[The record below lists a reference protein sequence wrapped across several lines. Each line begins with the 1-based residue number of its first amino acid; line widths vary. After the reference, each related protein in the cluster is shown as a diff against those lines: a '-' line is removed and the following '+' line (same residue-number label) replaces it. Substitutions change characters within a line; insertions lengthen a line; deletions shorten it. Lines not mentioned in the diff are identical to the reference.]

1 MWKSVEDILNALD
14 GPQDVAS
21 LSGILDKSA
30 ARLGFQHY
38 AYATLRMPQGLDRP
52 FVITNYPDG
61 WHRHYS
67 DNSYVEIDPVMAGA
81 TRGVRPLKWGKGLPN
96 PSYPNKSQRIFD
108 EASEFNV
115 CNGITVPVHVQMT
128 QMATFTI
135 ASDLKTREFLRC
147 WDAYRHELHLLALHF
162 HEAVVDNVL
171 TDLVPPEIH
180 LSPREKE
187 CLLWTARG
195 KTAWEISEIV
205 CVAEST
211 VVFHLKNAMLK
222 LGVYTKYHAVVK
234 AIMSGLIIP

>member
-1 MWKSVEDILNALD
+1 MRKSVEDILNALD
-14 GPQDVAS
+14 GPQNVAS
-21 LSGILDKSA
+21 LSAILDKSA

-38 AYATLRMPQGLDRP
+38 AYATLRMPQGLDKP

-67 DNSYVEIDPVMAGA
+67 ENSYVDIDPVMAGA
-81 TRGVRPLKWGKGLPN
+81 TKGVRPLKWGKGLPN
-96 PSYPNKSQRIFD
+96 PKYPNKSQRIFD
-108 EASEFNV
+108 EASEFKV

-128 QMATFTI
+128 QMATFTV
-135 ASDLKTREFLRC
+135 ASDLKTREFLRS

-171 TDLVPPEIH
+171 NELVPPEVH

-205 CVAEST
+205 SVAEST
-211 VVFHLKNAMLK
+211 VVFHLKNSMQK

>member
-1 MWKSVEDILNALD
+1 MKKSVEDLLNDLS

-21 LSGILDKSA
+21 LSSILDKSA
-30 ARLGFQHY
+30 ERLGFQHY
-38 AYATLRMPQGLDRP
+38 ACATLRMPQGLDRP

-67 DNSYVEIDPVMAGA
+67 DHSYVDIDPVMAGA
-81 TRGVRPLKWGKGLPN
+81 THGVRPLKWGKGLAN
-96 PSYPNKSQRIFD
+96 PTYPDRSQRIFD
-108 EASEFNV
+108 EASEFNIY
-115 CNGITVPVHVQMT
+115 NGITVPVHVQMT
-128 QMATFTI
+128 QMATFTL
-135 ASDLKTREFLRC
+135 ASDLKTREFLRS

-171 TDLVPPEIH
+171 NDLVPPDVS

-205 CVAEST
+205 SIAEST
-211 VVFHLKNAMLK
+211 VVFHLKNAMQK